1 MKRKSSL
8 SATCAF
14 VLLAGCNGQIAGNS
28 DHGASPP
35 VGGASGSPGNPGTPG
50 SPGTPG
56 NPGTPGGT
64 EPAANCNA
72 AGATAGALHAR
83 LLSPAQYD
91 NTIED
96 LFHVTGHPAKD
107 FGGGADTQLDD
118 LAAERRANAA
128 STIARQAAATLSAW
142 APCAPPAVD
151 AATCSTQ
158 LIDFVGLRVYR
169 HPLSATERTQ
179 LQALLDAGTKDKDFT
194 TGVEW
199 LLTGALQSPDF
210 LYQFAKPA
218 AQESAGSI
226 HPLVGYEMASR
237 LAYFV
242 WDSTPDETL
251 FAAAAKPNGLADRA
265 SVEAE
270 ITRMLN
276 DQPRF
281 LRGVNSYYDKWLETE
296 GFNELARDDKAFTTE
311 LVGALGASLMMSAT
325 KLYADAAPNI
335 SSLLSGQSY
344 FLNGPLRAFYG
355 KGTGGADFAPVDFA
369 GEGRTGLMTH
379 PALLAQLARPQ
390 KTHPINRGL
399 FVRGK
404 LLCQELVQPPGVMIP
419 ALPEAPTMGVTTREE
434 VVDHSTKPEC
444 SVCHRLLDPPGLA
457 LENFDQ
463 VGRHRDTEN
472 GRPVDTSG
480 KMVESGDLDGDFAKG
495 EDFLKRLSGS
505 ATVKGCFAQQYFQFA
520 LAGDLA
526 RPVADEDRC
535 ALDNVRKEFTASGD
549 LKKLVVA
556 IASSDSFRLRKSE
569 GVAP

>member
-1 MKRKSSL
+1 MKRKSTL

-14 VLLAGCNGQIAGNS
+14 VLLAGCNGQISGNS
-28 DHGASPP
+28 GGASAP
-35 VGGASGSPGNPGTPG
+35 VGGNTGNPSNPSNPGNPGTPG
-50 SPGTPG
+50 
-56 NPGTPGGT
+56 NPGVPGGG
-64 EPAANCNA
+64 EPAVNCNA
-72 AGATAGALHAR
+72 GSSTAGALHAR

-128 STIARQAAATLSAW
+128 TSIARQAAATLSTW
-142 APCAPPAVD
+142 APCAPPAVP
-151 AATCSTQ
+151 AATCAPM

-169 HPLSATERTQ
+169 HPLNDTERTQ
-179 LQALLDAGTKDKDFT
+179 LQGLLDAGTKEKDFT

-210 LYQFAKPA
+210 LYQFARPA
-218 AQESAGSI
+218 AQESAGAI
-226 HPLVGYEMASR
+226 RPLVGYEMASR

-242 WDSTPDETL
+242 WDSTPDDKL
-251 FAAAAKPNGLADRA
+251 FAAAAKPNGLGDRA

-270 ITRMLN
+270 ITRMMS

-281 LRGVNSYYDKWLETE
+281 LRGVSSYYAKWLEME
-296 GFNELARDDKAFTTE
+296 GFDELARDDKAFTTE
-311 LVGALGASLMMSAT
+311 LVGALGSSLLMSAT
-325 KLYADAAPNI
+325 KLYGEAAPNI
-335 SSLLSGQSY
+335 SSLMSGQSY
-344 FLNGPLRAFYG
+344 FLNDMLRAFYG
-355 KGTGGADFAPVDFA
+355 KGTGGADFAAVDFA
-369 GEGRTGLMTH
+369 GEGRVGLMTH

-404 LLCQELVQPPGVMIP
+404 LLCQELVQPAGLMIP

-434 VVDHSTKPEC
+434 VVEHSTKPEC
-444 SVCHRLLDPPGLA
+444 TVCHRLLDPPGLA

-463 VGRHRDTEN
+463 VGRHRALEN
-472 GRPVDTSG
+472 GRPVDSSG
-480 KMVESGDLDGDFAKG
+480 TMVDSGDLDGAFAKG
-495 EDFLKRLSGS
+495 EDFLKRLAGS
-505 ATVKGCFAQQYFQFA
+505 TTVKGCFAQQYFQFA

-535 ALDNVRKEFTASGD
+535 ALDNVRKDFTASGD
-549 LKKLVVA
+549 LKKLVIA